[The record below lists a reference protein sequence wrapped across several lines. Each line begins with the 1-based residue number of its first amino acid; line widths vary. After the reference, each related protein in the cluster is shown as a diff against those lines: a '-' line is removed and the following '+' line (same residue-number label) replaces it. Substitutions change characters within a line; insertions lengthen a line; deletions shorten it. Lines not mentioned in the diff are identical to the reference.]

1 MYTDFKKW
9 QQDGGALPPDESL
22 KEELLAV
29 DYFYTASE
37 KMQLVLKKTIKEL
50 LGRSPDRADACAFNF
65 YEQVRRS
72 TMPPGGVM
80 GRSNDWGIFEY

>member
-1 MYTDFKKW
+1 
-9 QQDGGALPPDESL
+9 
-22 KEELLAV
+22 
-29 DYFYTASE
+29 
-37 KMQLVLKKTIKEL
+37 MQLVLKKTIKEL

-80 GRSNDWGIFEY
+80 GRSNDWEIFI